1 MSFVGA
7 RVAVK
12 TSNGEF
18 LSYGGDGALQ
28 CVSSCDDSRQDIIF
42 NVPMAVTGTF
52 IQTHTRD
59 LVSVG
64 DTGELGVKLNKEAI
78 SNTELFDFICL
89 GMNRVAIRAHNGKFL
104 SFKENEN
111 KTLSASSDTIG
122 PNETFEVIVV
132 FR

>member
-12 TSNGEF
+12 TCNGEY
-18 LSYGGDGALQ
+18 LCHGGNGALTSVG
-28 CVSSCDDSRQDIIF
+28 CCDDSRQDIIF

-59 LVSVG
+59 LISMG
-64 DTGELGVKLNKEAI
+64 DNGELLVKSNNEAI

-104 SFKENEN
+104 SFRENEN
-111 KTLSASSDTIG
+111 KALCACSEAIG
-122 PNETFEVIVV
+122 PNEIFEVIVV